1 MLAKRTFWSTRT
13 SAGPTAAVWATTSR
27 PLPAATAL
35 RSLGN
40 VVISGGLD
48 GSTCRC
54 TTVSTLV
61 PAATDTEAVT
71 DAVPDGLSAVTVWLP
86 AVSANGP
93 DDGLR
98 SGTGRHGLAVHG
110 DRHRGVG
117 DALDD
122 VDGSGGRGGCGVD
135 GGERGHATAEP
146 RTSAATSA
154 RRREMDTMGPS

>member
-27 PLPAATAL
+27 PLPAATEL

-48 GSTCRC
+48 GSTCRW

-86 AVSANGP
+86 AVSAKGP
-93 DDGLR
+93 
-98 SGTGRHGLAVHG
+98 TMVFAAAPV
-110 DRHRGVG
+110 
-117 DALDD
+117 
-122 VDGSGGRGGCGVD
+122 
-135 GGERGHATAEP
+135 ATALP
-146 RTSAATSA
+146 STVIVIGVSATPW
-154 RRREMDTMGPS
+154 TT